1 MEVNGKYLH
10 LDIHWNYCTHVVALN
25 LVAIV
30 DQDPEWVR
38 WFGLK
43 AQSLD
48 QMSLNKIVGVSI
60 SMTTSRPKTWP
71 TKCKV
76 SSAKWPDN
84 V

>member
-48 QMSLNKIVGVSI
+48 QMSLNKIVGEPNSSGGLGKRSRDGASSI
-60 SMTTSRPKTWP
+60 G
-71 TKCKV
+71 
-76 SSAKWPDN
+76 SSSSFTI
-84 V
+84 